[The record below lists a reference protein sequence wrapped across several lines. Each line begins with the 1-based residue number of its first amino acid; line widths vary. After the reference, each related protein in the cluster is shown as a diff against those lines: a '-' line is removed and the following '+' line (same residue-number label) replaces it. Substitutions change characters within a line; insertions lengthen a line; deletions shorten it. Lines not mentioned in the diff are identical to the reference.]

1 MRSKLA
7 QQRKII
13 RKIEVVDN
21 WQEEEVCIDLDVL
34 KDDEGNE
41 QFALTFSGERVLDK
55 SKTTVRNQEDYITQ
69 EQYLLEQIEKGVES
83 DEINEY
89 REFLE
94 FETKALEPFV
104 DSQESNG

>member
-41 QFALTFSGERVLDK
+41 
-55 SKTTVRNQEDYITQ
+55 
-69 EQYLLEQIEKGVES
+69 
-83 DEINEY
+83 
-89 REFLE
+89 
-94 FETKALEPFV
+94 
-104 DSQESNG
+104 